1 MGFQKTTLATTLKI
15 TKAPAQAPQSSKN
28 PTLSF
33 HTDDSAPLGFDP
45 TELGYDWLE
54 DHGPAPPPA
63 NSSLPPDIHLGRAPG
78 LIGDD
83 NSAGIATNVTL
94 TFENLEDHA
103 AHLIVVISFP
113 GQPSQNIT
121 SLPIVI
127 ELHQLNLGLPLKLP
141 NQWNSSHSFSLDFL
155 GSHNVEGLN
164 VHESDHPEVKA
175 IKEHLDYLL
184 RSHFSLN
191 FNCEKPVSKTFFD
204 LVNIAL
210 STTSYTK
217 YHPGTHP
224 SRTPKTVLAA
234 KNTFQSEAEHA
245 VVTGQGSLRMLKLE
259 LDSEVKTRHDV
270 GFVPLKL
277 AADEVAAF
285 EMVPTNKVPLGTGIN
300 YDFKWKKTYALADV
314 DSKAIKRPW
323 RALSVVPSTST
334 PLGHSFVALRGP
346 SKEANAVDGWV
357 DAGPPEAT
365 IDPTVFKDT
374 PLAKNITSLASM
386 ERYLSSSKR
395 SESIFEA
402 DMTVIPDR
410 TMYERTQR
418 GLHASRVLPLRE
430 IERSSTGSSLTAAL
444 TRGDVPSTLPQID
457 LFSNKSDK
465 DIERI
470 IEGMNEDQRRCVEVA
485 RSAIG
490 GEVRV
495 VGPPGSGKTRTTSK
509 MAAGFSNKRLKPDAA
524 HPSAAKDRPEY
535 VPLSESFRTAC
546 EIMFVSKN
554 NKNVDHWVLAVVE
567 EMRKLKD
574 NPIVIRMFSR
584 ISEHFNLRSVVDDKG
599 NGGYMDDLVNI
610 KRFMETG
617 DKGFHGHYNAE
628 TKHAP
633 DGTPLSNPKIA
644 EEMFYYSMGF
654 AMYIA
659 SGLEVSVEAKRHDHV
674 RRLLRSTL
682 RRNTEHWSR
691 FRELYK
697 KSADDARSTGPEQMT
712 QDEKTELVQLSREL
726 RQYVLRHAD
735 AICMTT
741 AHALARPMYEYMRP
755 RICFFDEAAK
765 TTEAEYF
772 AIRGLYPSC
781 SRYVLVGDHH
791 QLGVYTG
798 QFDDEKTNAYL
809 PQYKLSYFERGINL
823 GYTTV
828 VLKEEYRFPESICRL
843 VGDTFYGGQLHPHP
857 SIGSRIMD
865 RNFQV
870 MALEKF
876 EAESPLIFLDVKDS
890 TALASDVNEK
900 SPYNTRTC
908 DIGVRAV
915 ELMLEHAIEY
925 DPGLELH
932 QQRAKERFVRRC
944 TNSVRDYKL
953 VNGREVLGKHY
964 VQTTEH
970 RMLHTY
976 APKDITVIS
985 PYKGQ
990 NKLYVQKLGE
1000 LVERD
1005 RPGCKDSV
1013 QVSTIDSAQG
1023 TENKVTVL
1031 DLVVGKTLG
1040 FVPDMKRMT
1049 VGSSRGMAGTIIIGD
1064 YDEILDTIHERDR
1077 RFHERSN
1084 PTRSDHDN
1092 HENEQVLRNFLYHLK
1107 DNAHVIEVCDVSDLE
1122 SRVNH

>member
-1 MGFQKTTLATTLKI
+1 
-15 TKAPAQAPQSSKN
+15 
-28 PTLSF
+28 
-33 HTDDSAPLGFDP
+33 
-45 TELGYDWLE
+45 
-54 DHGPAPPPA
+54 
-63 NSSLPPDIHLGRAPG
+63 
-78 LIGDD
+78 
-83 NSAGIATNVTL
+83 
-94 TFENLEDHA
+94 
-103 AHLIVVISFP
+103 
-113 GQPSQNIT
+113 
-121 SLPIVI
+121 
-127 ELHQLNLGLPLKLP
+127 
-141 NQWNSSHSFSLDFL
+141 
-155 GSHNVEGLN
+155 
-164 VHESDHPEVKA
+164 
-175 IKEHLDYLL
+175 
-184 RSHFSLN
+184 
-191 FNCEKPVSKTFFD
+191 
-204 LVNIAL
+204 
-210 STTSYTK
+210 
-217 YHPGTHP
+217 
-224 SRTPKTVLAA
+224 
-234 KNTFQSEAEHA
+234 
-245 VVTGQGSLRMLKLE
+245 
-259 LDSEVKTRHDV
+259 
-270 GFVPLKL
+270 
-277 AADEVAAF
+277 
-285 EMVPTNKVPLGTGIN
+285 
-300 YDFKWKKTYALADV
+300 
-314 DSKAIKRPW
+314 
-323 RALSVVPSTST
+323 
-334 PLGHSFVALRGP
+334 
-346 SKEANAVDGWV
+346 
-357 DAGPPEAT
+357 
-365 IDPTVFKDT
+365 
-374 PLAKNITSLASM
+374 
-386 ERYLSSSKR
+386 
-395 SESIFEA
+395 
-402 DMTVIPDR
+402 
-410 TMYERTQR
+410 
-418 GLHASRVLPLRE
+418 
-430 IERSSTGSSLTAAL
+430 
-444 TRGDVPSTLPQID
+444 
-457 LFSNKSDK
+457 
-465 DIERI
+465 
-470 IEGMNEDQRRCVEVA
+470 
-485 RSAIG
+485 
-490 GEVRV
+490 
-495 VGPPGSGKTRTTSK
+495 
-509 MAAGFSNKRLKPDAA
+509 MAAGFSNKRLKTDAA
-524 HPSAAKDRPEY
+524 YPSAAKDRPEY

-584 ISEHFNLRSVVDDKG
+584 IPEHFNLRSVVDDKG
-599 NGGYMDDLVNI
+599 NGGYTDDLVNI

-682 RRNTEHWSR
+682 RLSTEHWSR

-765 TTEAEYF
+765 TAEVEYF

-781 SRYVLVGDHH
+781 SHYVLVGDHH

-798 QFDDEKTNAYL
+798 QFDDEKTNACL

-843 VGDTFYGGQLHPHP
+843 VGDTFYGGQLHPYP

-890 TALASDVNEK
+890 TALASDVNAK

-925 DPGLELH
+925 DPGSELH
-932 QQRAKERFVRRC
+932 QQRVKERFVRRC

-1040 FVPDMKRMT
+1040 FVPDVKRMT
-1049 VGSSRGMAGTIIIGD
+1049 VGSSRGMAGTIIIGN

-1077 RFHERSN
+1077 RFYKRSN

-1092 HENEQVLRNFLYHLK
+1092 HENELVLRKFLYHLK
-1107 DNAHVIEVCDVSDLE
+1107 DNAHVIEVC
-1122 SRVNH
+1122 NW